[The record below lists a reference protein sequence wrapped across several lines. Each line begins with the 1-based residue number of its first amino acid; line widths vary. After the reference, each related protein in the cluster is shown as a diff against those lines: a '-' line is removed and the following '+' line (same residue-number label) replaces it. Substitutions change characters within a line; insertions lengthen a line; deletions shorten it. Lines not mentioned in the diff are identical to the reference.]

1 MTQTPYELLA
11 RFNQSGAVSGVSI
24 RYLFSVGNKVVE
36 GDPEPLAGTTD
47 PTFTAF
53 AEQFAAA
60 AVAERDQLA
69 SDKAA
74 LEMQVATLTTERDAA
89 LAQAATQADEK
100 AAMSEANATLTAQL
114 AAANAR
120 IAALVEQVEFDPRI
134 IEANAF
140 IARMSAD
147 ESIRLYAS
155 DDPNVQ
161 QIAQMLWAYK
171 SNDWRIEL
179 DSDTVQQAVGYLL
192 QIGMV
197 TAERAATLLRDGTR
211 AEAYIDDGS
220 V

>member
-11 RFNQSGAVSGVSI
+11 RFNSNGSVSGVSV
-24 RYLFSVGNKVVE
+24 RYLFKLNGKVVE
-36 GDPEPLAGTTD
+36 GDPEPLAGTND
-47 PTFTAF
+47 ATFTAF
-53 AEQFAAA
+53 AEQFSASAI
-60 AVAERDQLA
+60 AERDKLA
-69 SDKAA
+69 SDKTA
-74 LEMQVATLTTERDAA
+74 LQSQLTTLTSERDAA
-89 LAQAATQADEK
+89 LAQATALNDEK
-100 AAMSEANATLTAQL
+100 AALTEANATLTAQL
-114 AAANAR
+114 TAANAR

-197 TAERAATLLRDGTR
+197 TAERAAALLRDGTR
-211 AEAYIDDGS
+211 EEAYIDDGS

>member
-1 MTQTPYELLA
+1 MTQSPYELLA
-11 RFNQSGAVSGVSI
+11 RFDSNGSVGGVSV
-24 RYLFSVGNKVVE
+24 RYLFTVGNKTVE

-47 PTFTAF
+47 PAFVAF
-53 AEQFAAA
+53 AEQFSAAA
-60 AVAERDQLA
+60 AAERDQLA
-69 SDKAA
+69 AEKTELETQVEA
-74 LEMQVATLTTERDAA
+74 LTSERDNALTQVATLTTEKDALTEASAA
-89 LAQAATQADEK
+89 LA
-100 AAMSEANATLTAQL
+100 AQL

-120 IAALVEQVEFDPRI
+120 IAALVEQVQFDPRI

-147 ESIRLYAS
+147 ETIRLYSSS
-155 DDPNVQ
+155 DSNVQ

-179 DSDTVQQAVGYLL
+179 DSETVQQAVGYLL

-197 TAERAATLLRDGTR
+197 TPERAAALLRDGTR

>member
-1 MTQTPYELLA
+1 MTQTPYELLV
-11 RFNQSGAVSGVSI
+11 RFSNDGTVSGVSV
-24 RYLFSVGNKVVE
+24 RYLFMVGNKTIE

-47 PTFTAF
+47 PAFVAF
-53 AEQFAAA
+53 AEQFSAA
-60 AVAERDQLA
+60 AVSERDQLGA
-69 SDKAA
+69 DKAA
-74 LEMQVATLTTERDAA
+74 LGGQVETLNSEKSAALAQVATLTTEKDA
-89 LAQAATQADEK
+89 LT
-100 AAMSEANATLTAQL
+100 EANATLAAQL

-120 IAALVEQVEFDPRI
+120 IEALVEQVQFNPRI

-147 ESIRLYAS
+147 ETIRLYSSS
-155 DDPNVQ
+155 DSNVQ

-179 DSDTVQQAVGYLL
+179 DSETVQQSVGYL
-192 QIGMV
+192 QQVGMV
-197 TAERAATLLRDGTR
+197 TPERAAALLRDGTR